1 MSLVLGFAVQCHS
14 YSLNFLCTLMATNFE
29 SEITQFL
36 NQFKKQH
43 PDTEASQRQGRA
55 RLWDKHIDPE
65 LQEGFEEAEVPQP
78 PYVYYQND

>member
-1 MSLVLGFAVQCHS
+1 
-14 YSLNFLCTLMATNFE
+14 MATNFE

-43 PDTEASQRQGRA
+43 PDTEASQRQGRG
-55 RLWDKHIDPE
+55 RLWDKHIDSQ
-65 LQEGFEEAEVPQP
+65 LQEGFNEAEIPQP